1 LALTATIR
9 GRILAS
15 DHEETVR
22 AFFKAVERNDFE
34 TLAKLVSPDYIARDH
49 TTDFVA
55 RTREELRAAQ
65 EEDSA
70 WSDRQFVIDRVMDTS
85 DGTLVVQI
93 TNTQTLTG
101 EWRSVKGTGQRVR
114 REILEIF
121 EFDSEGRIVVEEF
134 YDDALSVM
142 RQLGALG

>member
-1 LALTATIR
+1 MALIASAGGTS
-9 GRILAS
+9 LDS

-34 TLAKLVSPDYIARDH
+34 TLARLVSPDYIARDH

-55 RTREELRAAQ
+55 RTPEELRAAQ
-65 EEDSA
+65 VEDAA
-70 WSDRQFVIDRVMDTS
+70 WSDRQFVIDRVRDTS
-85 DGTLVVQI
+85 DGSLVVQI

-142 RQLGALG
+142 RQLGAL